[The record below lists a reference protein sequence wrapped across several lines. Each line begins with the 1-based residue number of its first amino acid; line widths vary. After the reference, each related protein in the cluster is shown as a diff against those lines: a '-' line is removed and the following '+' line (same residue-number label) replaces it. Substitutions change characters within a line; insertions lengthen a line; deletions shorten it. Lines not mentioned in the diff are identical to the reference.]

1 MFIAI
6 YGRLVSG
13 NSKPATMSSNDDTMT
28 YQNLRRNLPEQPMM
42 PTAPIYVSVPPVDNL
57 PENRREEMVPL
68 CASPSLDAK
77 KRLRIEAEIKKAQL
91 RREQLVK
98 ERQIMEEEFKAK
110 EMLLNAELELVL
122 TTLGGSDEE
131 PSIQNNTTVV
141 VQLENNSVNS
151 VSAQDQVLKL
161 TRTRGLNANSRIE
174 RPVEL
179 PKPLGEFVF
188 VLFAIYLIN
197 CILQI

>member
-110 EMLLNAELELVL
+110 EMLLNAELELV
-122 TTLGGSDEE
+122 
-131 PSIQNNTTVV
+131 
-141 VQLENNSVNS
+141 QLENNSVNS

-161 TRTRGLNANSRIE
+161 KTRGLNANSRIE